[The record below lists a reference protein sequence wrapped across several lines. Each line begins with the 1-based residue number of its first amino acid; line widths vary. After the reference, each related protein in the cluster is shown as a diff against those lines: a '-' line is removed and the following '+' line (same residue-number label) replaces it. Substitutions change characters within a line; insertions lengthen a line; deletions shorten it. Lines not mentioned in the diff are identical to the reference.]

1 MTSRVRCS
9 VASRRRCGSH
19 REWSEVTLPFPSGEW
34 VKAYGAAINASESYH
49 VASTEWTHSAD
60 ALVVDRQPEI
70 GIAEAVGL
78 SLGLDRG
85 TCREAKRVCQTE
97 AEHAPSAIPM
107 AYGQVKRGVHQAGGT
122 D

>member
-49 VASTEWTHSAD
+49 VASTEWTHGAV
-60 ALVVDRQPEI
+60 ALVVNRQPEI
-70 GIAEAVGL
+70 GIAEPVGIWL
-78 SLGLDRG
+78 DLDRG
-85 TCREAKRVCQTE
+85 TCRAAKLVSQTE
-97 AEHAPSAIPM
+97 EIGRASCRER
-107 AYGQVKRGVHQAGGT
+107 V
-122 D
+122 